1 MTKSKI
7 DGTIV
12 FRLEIKIW
20 ELIRSIK
27 SIRN

>member
-20 ELIRSIK
+20 ESIRSIK